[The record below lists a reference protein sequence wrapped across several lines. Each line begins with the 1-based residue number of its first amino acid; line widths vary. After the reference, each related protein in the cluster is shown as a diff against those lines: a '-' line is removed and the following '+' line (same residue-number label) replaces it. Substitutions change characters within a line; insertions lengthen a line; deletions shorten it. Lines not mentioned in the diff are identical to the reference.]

1 MWWPFFLAFGLLVF
15 ALSWRAKDSRGEWVA
30 GVWIIGIILMQLPIA
45 EPFRWLYAAA
55 LWTMAALIVGLMINA
70 AKAGLVMAL
79 VPVGYAGLFFD
90 AAGHAALGWMKFA
103 AFGITEV
110 AGVAAVIIGGSAGL
124 RHVGSDLVGRYRA
137 SVVRGRSVAMEARPR
152 GPDRR

>member
-30 GVWIIGIILMQLPIA
+30 GVWIIGIILMQLPIV

-70 AKAGLVMAL
+70 AKAGLIMAL
-79 VPVGYAGLFFD
+79 IPVGYWALFFD
-90 AAGHAALGWMKFA
+90 ASGYVDLGWMTFA
-103 AFGITEV
+103 AFGITEL
-110 AGVAAVIIGGSAGL
+110 AGVAAVIVGGSEGL
-124 RHVGSDLVGRYRA
+124 RHGWSSYFG
-137 SVVRGRSVAMEARPR
+137 RGRRVLGRGRQMAMEARPR
-152 GPDRR
+152 GPDRN